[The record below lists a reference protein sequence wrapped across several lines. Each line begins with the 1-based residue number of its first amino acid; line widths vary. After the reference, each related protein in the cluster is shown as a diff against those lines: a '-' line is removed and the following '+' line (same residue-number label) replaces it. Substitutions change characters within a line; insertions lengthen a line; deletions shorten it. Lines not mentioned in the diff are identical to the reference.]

1 MRSTRSAFRLAF
13 VALSLGAAVL
23 FSGVATA
30 SADSVW
36 DGGQMASI
44 AVSHG

>member
-1 MRSTRSAFRLAF
+1 MRSTRRGLRFAV

-23 FSGVATA
+23 FTGVATA

-36 DGGQMASI
+36 DGGHMTAT
-44 AVSHG
+44 ANR